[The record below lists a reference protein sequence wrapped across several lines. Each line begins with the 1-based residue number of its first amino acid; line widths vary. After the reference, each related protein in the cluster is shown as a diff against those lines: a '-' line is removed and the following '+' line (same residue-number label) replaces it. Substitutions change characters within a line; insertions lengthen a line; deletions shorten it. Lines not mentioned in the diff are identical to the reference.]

1 MFTLTVSKLGSTKQS
16 TVDASNVQILLD
28 HLEASAGRN
37 GFTIEHVQPNDNG
50 WLLRDGKRV
59 GIWFITTPNENTK

>member
-28 HLEASAGRN
+28 HLEASAGRQ
-37 GFTIEHVQPNDNG
+37 GFTVDHVNSNSNG
-50 WLLRDGKRV
+50 WILRDGKRV
-59 GIWFITTPNENTK
+59 GRWMIDHHNK